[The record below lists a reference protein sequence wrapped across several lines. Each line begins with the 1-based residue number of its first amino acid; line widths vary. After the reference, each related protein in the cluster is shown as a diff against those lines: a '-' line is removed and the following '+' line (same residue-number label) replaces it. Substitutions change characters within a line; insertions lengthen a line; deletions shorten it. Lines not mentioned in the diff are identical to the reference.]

1 MRENASFTEEI
12 HISLVKGLPWAA
24 GLVAFAFTA
33 FALVDPFFARDEI
46 APFIRFRAIIV
57 AVALLILVASL
68 TPPGRGKRAIR
79 LLGYATITDAGFGV
93 SYLTYM
99 TGGSSS
105 PYWVFLMLTF
115 FGGTM
120 LLRFSALEA
129 TLLYGVQIAIYVAV
143 ILGSGESPES
153 ASFVTSVGG
162 LGVALIV
169 AVTGNWYI
177 RHLQQNEFAARAALA
192 SANAQLTETVADLQ
206 IARRQSDQLLLNI
219 LPKPIAD
226 ELKKNGTV
234 EPVEH
239 NSVTVVFTDFVNFTA
254 SSEGRNPKDLLHDL
268 DDCFSA
274 FDAIIEKYG
283 LEKLKT
289 IGDAYMFA
297 GGVPRDL
304 SDNAVRCVLAAKEI
318 IAYVE
323 RRRAEDPSFWQ
334 IRVGVHT
341 GNLIAGVIGRKKFI
355 YDVWGDT
362 VNTASRLE
370 AAGEPGRINTSAE
383 TYRLISDRFSCT
395 ARGEI
400 PVKGKGPLAMYFVE

>member
-1 MRENASFTEEI
+1 
-12 HISLVKGLPWAA
+12 
-24 GLVAFAFTA
+24 
-33 FALVDPFFARDEI
+33 
-46 APFIRFRAIIV
+46 
-57 AVALLILVASL
+57 
-68 TPPGRGKRAIR
+68 
-79 LLGYATITDAGFGV
+79 
-93 SYLTYM
+93 
-99 TGGSSS
+99 
-105 PYWVFLMLTF
+105 
-115 FGGTM
+115 
-120 LLRFSALEA
+120 
-129 TLLYGVQIAIYVAV
+129 
-143 ILGSGESPES
+143 
-153 ASFVTSVGG
+153 
-162 LGVALIV
+162 
-169 AVTGNWYI
+169 
-177 RHLQQNEFAARAALA
+177 
-192 SANAQLTETVADLQ
+192 
-206 IARRQSDQLLLNI
+206 
-219 LPKPIAD
+219 
-226 ELKKNGTV
+226 
-234 EPVEH
+234 
-239 NSVTVVFTDFVNFTA
+239 VFTDFVNFTA

-274 FDAIIEKYG
+274 FDVIIEKYG

-297 GGVPRDL
+297 GGVPTDL

-323 RRRAEDPSFWQ
+323 RRRAADPSFWQ

-400 PVKGKGPLAMYFVE
+400 PVKGKGPLAMYFVD